1 MANNTVND
9 VLKALYNWAPPQL
22 QEDYDNATLI
32 VGNPEQ
38 TVTGVL
44 VSLDC
49 IEEVLDEAILKNC
62 NCVVSHHP
70 IVFKGLKS
78 FTGKNY
84 IERVVIKAIKNDI
97 ALIAVHTNL
106 DNVWHGV
113 NHKIGNLLALENL
126 QILATKQ
133 NTLQKLFT
141 YVTNKHADN
150 LRQSLFD
157 AGAGNIGNY
166 QNCSFSSTGVGTFKA
181 LEGANPF
188 VGKIGE
194 THSESEQKIEVIFP
208 AHLQGSIISALLSNH
223 PYEEVAYEIFEVV
236 NHHPQIG
243 AGMIGELNHPLE
255 EKVFLEKLKS
265 VFNCEVIKHTTLLNK
280 PIKKVA
286 FCGGA
291 GSFLLKNAIAK
302 NADVYITGDVK
313 YHDFFDA
320 ENKIVYAD
328 IGHFESEQ
336 FTIDLIGDFLMQK
349 FNTFATHLT
358 GVKTNPVNYF

>member
-106 DNVWHGV
+106 DNVINGV
-113 NHKIGNLLALENL
+113 NDKI
-126 QILATKQ
+126 
-133 NTLQKLFT
+133 
-141 YVTNKHADN
+141 AD
-150 LRQSLFD
+150 
-157 AGAGNIGNY
+157 
-166 QNCSFSSTGVGTFKA
+166 
-181 LEGANPF
+181 
-188 VGKIGE
+188 KIAPA
-194 THSESEQKIEVIFP
+194 KI
-208 AHLQGSIISALLSNH
+208 
-223 PYEEVAYEIFEVV
+223 
-236 NHHPQIG
+236 
-243 AGMIGELNHPLE
+243 
-255 EKVFLEKLKS
+255 
-265 VFNCEVIKHTTLLNK
+265 
-280 PIKKVA
+280 
-286 FCGGA
+286 
-291 GSFLLKNAIAK
+291 
-302 NADVYITGDVK
+302 
-313 YHDFFDA
+313 
-320 ENKIVYAD
+320 
-328 IGHFESEQ
+328 
-336 FTIDLIGDFLMQK
+336 
-349 FNTFATHLT
+349 
-358 GVKTNPVNYF
+358 